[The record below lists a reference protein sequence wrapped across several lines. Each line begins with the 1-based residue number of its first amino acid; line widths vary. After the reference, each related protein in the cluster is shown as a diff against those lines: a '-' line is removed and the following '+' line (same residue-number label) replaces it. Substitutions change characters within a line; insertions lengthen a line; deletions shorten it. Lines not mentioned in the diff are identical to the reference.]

1 MAFIH
6 NLHSS
11 NPPPYKGGAGF
22 FHKGYERGGLRFF
35 DEKGGELLE
44 GQGPVKR
51 GGVEG
56 FLDLLVWPLF
66 ERNQGTLFFKK
77 MSKIPDSDIRNV
89 KEAHSLFLPH
99 FLAENLLKTCR
110 N

>member
-51 GGVEG
+51 GGLRDFRLCRYG
-56 FLDLLVWPLF
+56 LSLNGTRGLYFL
-66 ERNQGTLFFKK
+66 
-77 MSKIPDSDIRNV
+77 
-89 KEAHSLFLPH
+89 
-99 FLAENLLKTCR
+99 
-110 N
+110 